1 MAKFSQTFLQGL
13 LQPSYQEGL
22 FTAARGIGQAPQMR
36 ALQQQQQLEKQQQEQ
51 KLARQ
56 RQYQAGLLS
65 LGASGEFDP
74 EMLQGALGG
83 AAELGIDP
91 STAAQLISSGRQM
104 APKTL
109 SAADERELSKNFTVA
124 SIKKY
129 KETGNISD
137 LDRLVDQ
144 EDRFK
149 VVGNNIWDSK
159 LERFIQPS
167 EAANQLT
174 PSQLK
179 DVVTNESFVEYL
191 QTGDENVLVA
201 KGEKKD
207 EKKLTPAEIS
217 AKLSKA
223 DSVINVIAKAR
234 EADVWGGTFDIAKFI
249 PLTDAR
255 SLSGYIKTLKG
266 NLAFDELKQMREESK
281 TGGALGQV
289 SNIELGLL
297 ESAVAAL
304 DPATPETF
312 YENLSII
319 EEKYTN
325 FKNALLGK
333 PPVGEQWRQMN
344 GVIYYKQ
351 DKNDNTSW
359 VVVTGE

>member
-1 MAKFSQTFLQGL
+1 MARFGRSFVQAAT
-13 LQPSYQEGL
+13 QPQYAQGL
-22 FTAARGIGQAPQMR
+22 FTAAQQMGAAPGRRR
-36 ALQQQQQLEKQQQEQ
+36 AEAEAERKRKEEEA

-56 RQYQAGLLS
+56 REYQAGLLT

-104 APKTL
+104 APKGLT
-109 SAADERELSKNFTVA
+109 AAQERELSKNFTVN
-124 SIKKY
+124 SIQNY
-129 KETGNISD
+129 KQTSNISD
-137 LDRLVDQ
+137 LVRLTEQ
-144 EDRFK
+144 GDRFK
-149 VVGNNIWDSK
+149 VVGNNIFDTKTQSY
-159 LERFIQPS
+159 IQPS
-167 EAANQLT
+167 EAADQLT
-174 PSQLK
+174 PTQLK
-179 DVVTNESFVEYL
+179 DVVTNKSFVEYL

-201 KGEKKD
+201 KGEKED
-207 EKKLTPAEIS
+207 EKRLTPAEIS

-223 DSVINVIAKAR
+223 DSVIDVIAKAR
-234 EADVWGGTFDIAKFI
+234 EADVWGGTFDVAKFI

-312 YENLSII
+312 YENLKVV

-325 FKNALLGK
+325 FRNALLGK
-333 PPVGEQWRQMN
+333 PPVGEQWRQMD

-351 DKNDNTSW
+351 DKNDDTSW